1 MKRMLIAASLGFLP
15 QCATTA
21 LGQGAD
27 FYKGKQVDLYIGY
40 SVGGGYD
47 IYARILARHLGK
59 HLPGKP
65 VVVPKN
71 MEGAGSR
78 RLGTGLRAGRSGEAS
93 RSIRCSGDR
102 ARSSRPPSSAGSAAR
117 TTR

>member
-1 MKRMLIAASLGFLP
+1 MKRMLIAASLGLLL
-15 QCATTA
+15 QCVTPA

-59 HLPGKP
+59 HCRVTPLSCRRTWKGR
-65 VVVPKN
+65 
-71 MEGAGSR
+71 GA
-78 RLGTGLRAGRSGEAS
+78 
-93 RSIRCSGDR
+93 
-102 ARSSRPPSSAGSAAR
+102 
-117 TTR
+117 